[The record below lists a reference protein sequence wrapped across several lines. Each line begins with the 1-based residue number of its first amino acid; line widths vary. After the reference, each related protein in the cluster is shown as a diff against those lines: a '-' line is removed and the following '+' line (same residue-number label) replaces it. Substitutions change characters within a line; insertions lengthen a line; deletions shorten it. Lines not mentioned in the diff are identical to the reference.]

1 MNAMTGLFR
10 GSALRQYFLV
20 LGIGLAVMFV
30 ADGIAKYAGASRR
43 AAVAQLGRDLSR
55 YSEEVQREIRR
66 SALREGNGVNSV
78 LERFRLEHR
87 DHIAWIQT
95 RNAQGEVTAKSG
107 LAPASVLPKELLVS
121 RLREGKAVLT
131 TRSTSAGEVVVAA
144 FPLRLSSS
152 QRIPALLRT
161 TFAREPEALDLVARQ
176 FAIIEIAAFLRA
188 PASAREIPASP
199 APQRLIA

>member
-1 MNAMTGLFR
+1 MNAMMGFLR

-30 ADGIAKYAGASRR
+30 ADGISKYAGASRR

-55 YSEEVQREIRR
+55 YSAELQREIKR
-66 SALREGNGVNSV
+66 SALGEGNDVHSV
-78 LERFRLEHR
+78 LERFRREHR
-87 DHIAWIQT
+87 DHLAWIQT

-152 QRIPALLRT
+152 QRMPALLRA
-161 TFAREPEALDLVARQ
+161 TFEPQAEALDLVIQQ

-188 PASAREIPASP
+188 PASVRETPAAP
-199 APQRLIA
+199 VPQRLIA